1 MTTKDGITDETTPSD
16 RYVWAVTRHLP
27 AATGSDVASELRGT
41 IQEMV
46 EAEVQAGLD
55 PVEAEKKALTRLGDP
70 DVLARRYAG
79 RPAFLIGPGIY
90 PEYIRLLRLL
100 AWIVLPIAFVG
111 SFLTRALVTDDQ
123 WGEALLDSFVL
134 LLGIGVHLAFWTT
147 LAFAV
152 VDRSRPE
159 VDRDKPLTPWT
170 TDHLPTEG
178 PWRQVKALDVGFS
191 ALFIVLV
198 IALVVWQFIGVD
210 EDGPGIQVLN
220 PDLWIGW
227 EVLIVGFLVVDLVL
241 QFAVWRAG
249 RWTGTLAAVNVLSN
263 AGGVAVGLWLVQQ
276 DLLVVRDLPQRLADV
291 FGGSADWT
299 VSGAVVAVFI
309 VVIPLW
315 DSVDTVRKA
324 RQART

>member
-1 MTTKDGITDETTPSD
+1 MKSRENITDTTTPSD

-27 AATGSDVASELRGT
+27 EGTRSDVASELRGT
-41 IQEMV
+41 IQEMI
-46 EAEVQAGLD
+46 EAEIEAGLD

-70 DVLARRYAG
+70 DVLARRYDG

-100 AWIVLPIAFVG
+100 AWIVLPISFVG

-123 WGEALLDSFVL
+123 WGQALLDSFVL
-134 LLGIGVHLAFWTT
+134 LLGVGVHLAFWTT

-159 VDRDKPLTPWT
+159 VDRDKPLTPWS

-191 ALFIVLV
+191 MLFIVLI
-198 IALVVWQFIGVD
+198 IALVVWQFVGVA

-227 EVLIVGFLVVDLVL
+227 EVLIVAFLVVDLLL
-241 QFAVWRAG
+241 QVAVWRAG
-249 RWTGTLAAVNVLSN
+249 RWTVTLAAVNVLSN
-263 AGGVAVGLWLVQQ
+263 AGSVAVWLWLVQQ
-276 DLLVVRDLPQRLADV
+276 DLLVVSDLPQRLADR

-299 VSGAVVAVFI
+299 VSSVALAAI
-309 VVIPLW
+309 VVIFPLW

-324 RQART
+324 RRARA